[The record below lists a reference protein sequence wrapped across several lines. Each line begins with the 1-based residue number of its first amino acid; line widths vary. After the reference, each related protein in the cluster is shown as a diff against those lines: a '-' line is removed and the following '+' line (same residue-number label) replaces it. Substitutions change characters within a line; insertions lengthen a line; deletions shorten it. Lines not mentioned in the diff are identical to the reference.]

1 MNSPATATTT
11 ATISRQPAT
20 DHSLTNYRN
29 PKQQSRPLAT
39 RRDSQER
46 MITSQSKGLNT
57 AQAAIYGLLSLPTL
71 LILVRHGKRGIIG
84 WFYLFI
90 FETLRIAGCA
100 IILSDPQ
107 SSGGS
112 IISSI
117 GLSPLLLATLGIL
130 HEA

>member
-1 MNSPATATTT
+1 M
-11 ATISRQPAT
+11 IS
-20 DHSLTNYRN
+20 
-29 PKQQSRPLAT
+29 
-39 RRDSQER
+39 
-46 MITSQSKGLNT
+46 SQSKGLNT

-84 WFYLFI
+84 WFYLFM

-100 IILSDPQ
+100 IILSAPQ